1 MRRVLIVE
9 DEAAIRNLLAAML
22 RRERI
27 HTDTAENGRD
37 ALRLLSKHE
46 YGCIVLDLM
55 MPVMN
60 GREVIEVLHGLPRRP
75 PVILVTAAGETYT
88 ADLPPDVVK
97 LIIRK
102 PFDVGR
108 VIGAV
113 EAFLQRNEIRPG
125 VAESD
130 RVM

>member
-9 DEAAIRNLLAAML
+9 DEAAIRNLLAAIL

-27 HTDTAENGRD
+27 IADTAENGRE
-37 ALRLLSKHE
+37 ALRLMVKHE
-46 YGCIVLDLM
+46 YACIVLDLM

-60 GREVIEVLHGLPRRP
+60 GREVVEALRDLPRRP
-75 PVILVTAAGETYT
+75 PVILVTAAGDAFT

-108 VIGAV
+108 VV
-113 EAFLQRNEIRPG
+113 EAVQAF
-125 VAESD
+125 VARDDLHHGIAGED